1 MKIEDVLNGIYGND
15 DSGVFV
21 YDLSGNVVW
30 INKTADCLVSE
41 EKLSVKELF
50 SAIKISQK
58 KSGGLFVGSGGFFRK
73 AEICGE
79 ELYIAEVYSQSRL
92 AGVFGTP
99 FFEKFAGYSDTQT
112 RQAVTGISAAC
123 EIIGDS
129 FENDSRSCV
138 PDCLESIISSCRRL
152 MRTSSVSVQLA
163 TAVSEK
169 NMHKQCIYLPEFT
182 EKLSAGFAAAMGNES
197 CIGCTDATECFVN
210 ADRELLTYFI
220 LMLARKIMPHKSM
233 RLGISASSD
242 GEYAEISVFSEE
254 NGDASDYEIISNSDG
269 IFSAAFDIIA
279 EKLDADYYITAN
291 RATVRLKCAQYD
303 GEVVMESDKRVLD
316 DGLFSPCRIM
326 LSDLTDFRRF
336 Y

>member
-1 MKIEDVLNGIYGND
+1 MRIEDVLNGIYGND

-21 YDLSGNVVW
+21 FNISGNAVW
-30 INKTADCLVSE
+30 TNKAADCLVSE
-41 EKLSVKELF
+41 GKLSVKEVL
-50 SAIKISQK
+50 AAVEISGK
-58 KSGGLFVGSGGFFRK
+58 ERGGLTVGGGGFFRK

-79 ELYIAEVYSQSRL
+79 ELYIAEVYSQNRL
-92 AGVFGTP
+92 AGVFGIP

-129 FENDSRSCV
+129 FDNDNRRCV

-163 TAVSEK
+163 AAVSEK
-169 NMHKQCIYLPEFT
+169 NVHKECIYLPEFI
-182 EKLSAGFAAAMGNES
+182 EKLSAGFASAVGREN
-197 CIGCTDATECFVN
+197 CIGCTDMPACFIG

-220 LMLARKIMPHKSM
+220 LMLARKVMPHKSM
-233 RLGISASSD
+233 KLGIGASSD

-254 NGDASDYEIISNSDG
+254 NGDAPDCEIISNSDG
-269 IFSAAFDIIA
+269 IFSSAFDIIA
-279 EKLDADYYITAN
+279 EKLGAEYTITAN
-291 RATVRLKCAQYD
+291 RAAVRLKCVQHD
-303 GEVVMESDKRVLD
+303 GEVVMESDRLVLD